1 MPDCMLRVAGSTKKV
16 KQFLDSSPLEP
27 HKVYYRGDPGFLKSR
42 GPMKISGFNFS
53 LSGFYGTSIQK
64 QARDVIRNLERLK
77 PEFERMASFKF
88 KYMTLDFGLND
99 MASEEYP
106 WPTYRLPKKLIS
118 LAGHLGF
125 DIVLSSDGP
134 PAVNPKAS
142 KKTKTRATPKR
153 KNKETLPT
161 KRNR

>member
-16 KQFLDSSPLEP
+16 RQFLDNSPLKP
-27 HKVYYRGDPGFLKSR
+27 YKVYYRGDPGFPKSR
-42 GPMKISGFNFS
+42 GPMKMSGFNFS
-53 LSGFYGTSIQK
+53 LSGFYSTSIQK

-77 PEFERMASFKF
+77 PELERMASFRF
-88 KYMTLDFGLND
+88 KYMALDFGLND

-125 DIVLSSDGP
+125 DKVLSFYGP
-134 PAVNPKAS
+134 PAVDPSAS
-142 KKTKTRATPKR
+142 KKTKGRVTPKR
-153 KNKETLPT
+153 PSKETVSS
-161 KRNR
+161 KANR